1 MNLTAL
7 ALVGLAAGIGQPPA
21 DYIPIKGRSLKLPI
35 EYTPAQRK
43 NIQQIQLCV
52 CRDQSGVYEVA
63 KTVTPDQSFFAF
75 EAKED
80 GLYWVNMVI
89 VFRDGRREPKDPARV
104 PPAQKLLIDA
114 TPPVVRILSAKR
126 EGEEVAVEWA
136 IEDKFPNDAATQ
148 VLYKAPGGDWQP
160 VPSSAITK
168 RSARFKPSTT
178 GPIAVQV
185 AAKDLVG
192 NTGSIAQEVP
202 TGTTAAYMAPTTAPA
217 ATKPAG
223 VLEAPT
229 TGGPLPPPML
239 DNTNPAAPAAPIKPP
254 SPVIPAE
261 PPAAAA
267 QPQWTPPAVVAQP
280 APLTT
285 TDGGLQPIAVGSG
298 SATAPPAS
306 VPANVQFLNS
316 TVFDL
321 QYQVENGPSGV
332 SRIDLYV
339 TRDDG
344 RTWARWS
351 THDGRQTPLRVAL
364 ETRFNS
370 QVEGDYGLRLVP
382 VSGAGLSAG
391 APTAGTPPEMRV
403 HIDRTPPVIQVYQPT
418 ADPNQRNALVLH
430 WKATD
435 RNFGKDPIRV
445 EWSEQPT
452 GPWKSVGAGD
462 EFTPV
467 VGTGAPTGR
476 RLANTGSYSWQIPAT
491 IGASRVHLKFT
502 AWDAAGNKSEV
513 VTPPLVVDLMRP
525 RATIQGI
532 ATSVVPR
539 P

>member
-7 ALVGLAAGIGQPPA
+7 ALVGLAAGIGQPTA
-21 DYIPIKGRSLKLPI
+21 DYTPVKGRSFSLPI
-35 EYTPAQRK
+35 EYTPDQRK

-52 CRDQSGVYEVA
+52 CREGSGVYEVV
-63 KTVTPDQSFFAF
+63 KTVTPDQDHFAF
-75 EAKED
+75 EARED
-80 GLYWVNMVI
+80 GLYWLNMVI
-89 VFRDGRREPKDPARV
+89 VFRDGRRDPKDPARV
-104 PPAQKLLIDA
+104 QPALKLLIDA

-136 IEDKFPNDAATQ
+136 VEDKYPNDAATQ
-148 VLYKAPGGDWQP
+148 VLYKTSSGDWQP
-160 VPSSAITK
+160 VPSSAVTK
-168 RSARFKPSTT
+168 RSARFKPTTT

-185 AAKDLVG
+185 AVKDLVG

-202 TGTTAAYMAPTTAPA
+202 VGTTAAYMAPTGAPA
-217 ATKPAG
+217 VAKPAG
-223 VLEAPT
+223 ALEAPT
-229 TGGPLPPPML
+229 MAGVIPPPML
-239 DNTNPAAPAAPIKPP
+239 DNTGPAAPSTPIKPP
-254 SPVIPAE
+254 NPVIPA
-261 PPAAAA
+261 
-267 QPQWTPPAVVAQP
+267 TPPAVSAQP
-280 APLTT
+280 APISTS
-285 TDGGLQPIAVGSG
+285 DSGLQPIAVGSG
-298 SATAPPAS
+298 STTAPPAS
-306 VPANVQFLNS
+306 VPSNVQFLNS

-344 RTWARWS
+344 RTWTRWS

-382 VSGAGLSAG
+382 ISGAGLSAG
-391 APTAGTPPEMRV
+391 APNPGTPPEMRV
-403 HIDRTPPVIQVYQPT
+403 HIDRTPPVIQVFQPT

-435 RNFGKDPIRV
+435 RNFGKDPIRI

-452 GPWKSVGAGD
+452 GPWKAVGIGE
-462 EFTPV
+462 EFAPI
-467 VGTGAPTGR
+467 VGGAQNSR
-476 RLANTGSYSWQIPAT
+476 RLANTGTYSWQLPAT
-491 IGASRVHLKFT
+491 IGANRVHLKFT

-513 VTPPLVVDLMRP
+513 ITPPLVVDLTRP